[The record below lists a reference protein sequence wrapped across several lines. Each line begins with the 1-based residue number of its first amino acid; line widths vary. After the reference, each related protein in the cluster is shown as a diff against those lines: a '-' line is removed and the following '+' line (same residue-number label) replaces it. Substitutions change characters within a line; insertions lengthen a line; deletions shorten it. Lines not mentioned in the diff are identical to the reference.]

1 MGEITQQW
9 SIFCNRKKKKYKG
22 TEVKKTGGGIRDYK
36 VREAGVPPP
45 PSPHP
50 LPSPI
55 TIKCFRLFSIITS
68 SQLVP
73 FTHLPCHRGI
83 LFG

>member
-9 SIFCNRKKKKYKG
+9 SIFCNRKKKDKG
-22 TEVKKTGGGIRDYK
+22 TEVKKRGGRIRDYK
-36 VREAGVPPP
+36 VREAGVPHTPP
-45 PSPHP
+45 PPP
-50 LPSPI
+50 PI
-55 TIKCFRLFSIITS
+55 TIECFRPFSIITS
-68 SQLVP
+68 SQPVP